1 MEFKKSSFSEPN
13 GGNCVEVA
21 VGTASGSR
29 YVRDSKFPHDDL
41 LEFTPSEWSA
51 FIAGV
56 KAGEFD

>member
-1 MEFKKSSFSEPN
+1 MEFRKSSFSEPN

-21 VGTASGSR
+21 LNEFGNR
-29 YVRDSKFPHDDL
+29 FVRDSKLDDSPEL
-41 LEFTPSEWSA
+41 VFTKDEWSA